1 MNNLI
6 ATLTIVVS
14 YLGIIFGY
22 ILALIAPEELRVA
35 RKYFR
40 IGKFAMLGI
49 IFFLAN
55 YYLLLFNS
63 ILTLSIF
70 SILMIV
76 MFVLELVYNKRA
88 YEFSN
93 YIIFTIP
100 YVVITDNTFRLIF
113 ASTIFIY
120 GLVSGTLLKNL
131 LEL

>member
-1 MNNLI
+1 
-6 ATLTIVVS
+6 
-14 YLGIIFGY
+14 
-22 ILALIAPEELRVA
+22 
-35 RKYFR
+35 
-40 IGKFAMLGI
+40 
-49 IFFLAN
+49 
-55 YYLLLFNS
+55 
-63 ILTLSIF
+63 
-70 SILMIV
+70 MIV

-120 GLVSGTLLKNL
+120 GLVSGPLLKNL